1 MDEIRDS
8 RAGHT
13 RRNMKGAAA
22 FNSFVP
28 TPLQDIE
35 IEWTDDLAQE
45 LAETEAALAKLA
57 AAFAAL
63 APEQQAELVEAALRA
78 EAESSW
84 KLTEGRDLGPRF
96 DGSRGAS
103 FKSSIATDIA
113 LGSDAS
119 GQVAPD
125 EGAQANR
132 ETDAASATSQAGSAS
147 EYLSLICLPSEDG
160 DALSADAP
168 ELEPIELQEI
178 DDLAAALR
186 YALDPFDDLPVSRR
200 LLENAHYLMTQSPR
214 YEKLYPGEFRRSPNW
229 IAGPKATLATARY
242 VPPADEDMT
251 DAFSALEHFIHE
263 ASDLPELVRI
273 ALTHY
278 QFEAIHPF
286 LDGNGRIGRI
296 LTLVMLRDAGLISAP
311 ILPLSDVLRE
321 RAVTYYGS
329 IDFVEHE
336 GEYETWVKFFLLVLR
351 EAAERALEI
360 SETRERLKAAER
372 STAH

>member
-28 TPLQDIE
+28 TPLEDIAVK
-35 IEWTDDLAQE
+35 WTEDLAQE

-63 APEQQAELVEAALRA
+63 APEQQADLVEAAIQA

-84 KLTEGRDLGPRF
+84 KLAEGRDLGPRF
-96 DGSRGAS
+96 DGSHGTS

-113 LGSDAS
+113 LGGDAS
-119 GQVAPD
+119 GQIAHD
-125 EGAQANR
+125 EDALTNR
-132 ETDAASATSQAGSAS
+132 AADTASATSQAGSAG
-147 EYLSLICLPSEDG
+147 ECLSRIYLPSEDS
-160 DALSADAP
+160 DALSTDAP
-168 ELEPIELQEI
+168 ELEPIEQQEI

-200 LLENAHYLMTQSPR
+200 LLENAHYPMTQSPR

-229 IAGPKATLATARY
+229 IAGPNATLATARY
-242 VPPADEDMT
+242 VPPADEDVT
-251 DAFSALEHFIHE
+251 DAFTALEHFIHE

-286 LDGNGRIGRI
+286 IDGNGRIGRI
-296 LTLVMLRDAGLISAP
+296 LTLVMLRDASLVPAS

-321 RAVTYYGS
+321 RAVAYYGS

-360 SETRERLKAAER
+360 SETCKTL
-372 STAH
+372 